1 MRGMLVSL
9 VVVAGIVM
17 AGCCSQLGTCTGPGP
32 CPVPSAKAG
41 STGGE
46 VVPAPGVLT
55 KDIHFAFDSYELT
68 PAAKSILEAWVEYL
82 QDHPCEKLLI
92 EGHCD
97 ERGSTQYNM
106 ALGEKRANAAK
117 AYLVSRG
124 IDAERISTVSYG
136 EERPL
141 CTEHNEACW
150 AQNRRDHLEAIKK

>member
-1 MRGMLVSL
+1 MRGALIGL
-9 VVVAGIVM
+9 LLAAGIMV

-32 CPVPSAKAG
+32 CPVPQATA
-41 STGGE
+41 GGE
-46 VVPAPGVLT
+46 AVPVQPGVLT

-82 QDHPCEKLLI
+82 KEHPSERLRI

-124 IDAERISTVSYG
+124 IEAERISTISYG

-141 CTEHNEACW
+141 CTEHNETCW
-150 AQNRRDHLEAIKK
+150 AQNRRDHLEALKK